1 MNGIHAFAG
10 RDVSGLASLAV
21 LRPRELQLR
30 SRLAV
35 RQEVGLHQ
43 EPPVLAPGAQT
54 SSLQSD
60 ENPACVVSAGWS
72 AALLQRPAPRHAAH
86 LPRLLGWFPS
96 RLRSHTC
103 YYTTLRCFPWMFHKL
118 MK

>member
-72 AALLQRPAPRHAAH
+72 AALLQRPAPRHAGICQGCWVGSQAD
-86 LPRLLGWFPS
+86 
-96 RLRSHTC
+96 C
-103 YYTTLRCFPWMFHKL
+103 AATLVTILH
-118 MK
+118 